1 MKLLKSLAI
10 ISLASLFAFSTAQ
23 ADTKQSNKKQTTK
36 QTSKQTQKKQ
46 NSQKKQNNKKNTKK
60 APTAEEAL
68 KQFNQ
73 HLRMRLV
80 GHKVNQGSD
89 GKPQLVLKYEFLN
102 KGNKA
107 IKAVRFIGGVTYN
120 NEVILAQEIPLNFGK
135 TGLKAKDNVILD
147 LSIPF
152 DKVPEKS
159 RPILMDSTAKVGQKN
174 AAEVLVFT
182 DNTGIVV
189 KSK

>member
-23 ADTKQSNKKQTTK
+23 ADTKQKQKKQTTK
-36 QTSKQTQKKQ
+36 QTQKKQTNQKKQ
-46 NSQKKQNNKKNTKK
+46 NTKKNTKK
-60 APTAEEAL
+60 APTAEESL

-73 HLRMRLV
+73 HLKMRLAAHRV
-80 GHKVNQGSD
+80 IQGSD
-89 GKPQLVLKYEFLN
+89 GKPLLVLKYEFLN

-107 IKAVRFIGGVTYN
+107 IKAVRFVGGITYN

-135 TGLKAKDNVILD
+135 TGLKAHEHVVLD

-159 RPILMDSTAKVGQKN
+159 RPILMDSSAKVGQKN